1 MSAKKRDE
9 AMLTENGGA
18 LEGAAAEQECFR
30 RAFESQTLKKSPAM
44 RTLLQFLW
52 LHRGQDLSEYSLGLD
67 ALGRRPDF
75 NPKIDATVRVQISR
89 LRAKLKEYYDSE
101 APGEVYRLQIP
112 LGGHHL
118 EVHQAIAEAAA
129 VAPPASRFRQW
140 GRAAAVLLVAALGF
154 AAAILWMENRDLK
167 RRQLSRESLPA
178 FWKTMLEGGRA
189 TNLVL
194 PTPIFLYW
202 EEQRLVVRDSK
213 VNEFTRRDS
222 SPLLTWITKSLGPPK
237 LLQNYTV
244 AADTVAAVKL
254 SQYLE
259 RHGEHLWISAAS
271 ELSLDSFG
279 DRNIIFIG
287 SPGTSDHLQNLL
299 EGTNFYISPGTTGT
313 VRSRRPNPG
322 EPESFTESAQSD
334 QRALVPGLVSLV
346 PGKGRG
352 TKLLLFSGKNPAS
365 LVSYLVSPGGLE
377 EIERSWLGSGRPP
390 FFEAVLMAVVDGNSL
405 LKARLAAFRP
415 IRSSP
420 SLAP

>member
-1 MSAKKRDE
+1 MSAKKLDE
-9 AMLTENGGA
+9 AMLTENGGV
-18 LEGAAAEQECFR
+18 LEGAAAEQDCFR
-30 RAFESQTLKKSPAM
+30 RAYESQTLKKSPAM
-44 RTLLQFLW
+44 RALLQFLW
-52 LHRGQDLSEYSLGLD
+52 LHRGEDLSEYSLGVD
-67 ALGRRPDF
+67 GLGRRSDF
-75 NPKIDATVRVQISR
+75 DPKTDATVRVQISR
-89 LRAKLKEYYDSE
+89 LRGKLKEFYDSE
-101 APGEVYRLQIP
+101 AFDALYRLQIP

-118 EVHQAIAEAAA
+118 EVLQTPVEAA
-129 VAPPASRFRQW
+129 PFLPSGQRIRKW
-140 GRAAAVLLVAALGF
+140 SRAAAVLIVIALGL
-154 AAAILWMENRDLK
+154 AVALLWTENRDLK
-167 RRQLSRESLPA
+167 RRQLSKESLPA

-189 TNLVL
+189 TTLVL

-222 SPLLTWITKSLGPPK
+222 SPLLAAITKQLGAPK

-259 RHGEHLWISAAS
+259 RYGEHLWVSAAS

-287 SPGTSDHLQNLL
+287 SPGTSDHLQNFL
-299 EGTNFYISPGTTGT
+299 EGTNFYISPGTTGM
-313 VRSRRPNPG
+313 VRNRRPNPG
-322 EPESFTESAQSD
+322 EPESFLETAQSD
-334 QRALVPGLVSLV
+334 QRSLVPGLVSLV

-352 TKLLLFSGKNPAS
+352 TKLLLLAGKNPAS

-377 EIERSWLGSGRPP
+377 EIEKRFAATGKPAY
-390 FFEAVLMAVVDGNSL
+390 FEAVIMAVVDGNSL

-415 IRSSP
+415 FGTSP
-420 SLAP
+420 